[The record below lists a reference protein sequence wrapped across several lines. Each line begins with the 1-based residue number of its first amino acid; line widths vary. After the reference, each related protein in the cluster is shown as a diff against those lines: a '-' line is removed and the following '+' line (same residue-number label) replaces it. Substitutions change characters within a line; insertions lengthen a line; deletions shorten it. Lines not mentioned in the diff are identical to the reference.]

1 MGLIPDEVFLGRI
14 SEVRT
19 FAEGLAG
26 DLKAE
31 LDITTDR
38 IRSQIDGIG
47 SSDTF
52 NNFDASAIVGTIRRT
67 QIEEGFA
74 SADELTLLESSLA
87 SAESRIDASILES
100 SRVQSSES
108 GAVARRVE
116 VVRAQL
122 GGFEASVASEASAR
136 ATADGF
142 LEGKYALTATAG
154 NVVTGLNITSSTG
167 AGTDIS
173 EISFQADKFQIFNG
187 TTSSPVFDLDGSTI
201 KLNAAVV
208 VAGSIT
214 VSQLSDGGAL
224 AGQNSVDLNS
234 GEVTNKSLANLDGAA
249 NTKLGGIAAG
259 ATVDAA
265 WAGVTGRPV
274 QLTDGRI
281 ATALNAS
288 GTVVSSASPTAAVGA
303 PASGLHLGSDKMGYY
318 DGSGWKTY
326 MDNTG
331 KFYLAG
337 AGTNGLTWDG
347 TDLSIIADQTTIGM
361 QTDASEADS
370 VLQVA
375 DRMSIFSY
383 RPSGWAGVTIQM
395 RAAGGTQAAPAAA
408 LAYTNIGYNGRAYT
422 GSSWD
427 DFGRVTHT
435 LKNDAS
441 VNLASEFFTYTKNTS
456 NQNNYLNF
464 DDAGILTL
472 TKSGAVPTLK
482 SGRIN
487 IQGSSGSADGIYF
500 NTDVNLFRES
510 SDVLKTDDAFKCYS
524 LETTGG
530 GIRSDSSGGY
540 GVMELAGPSGAFIDL
555 SKDPEGDYDLRIM
568 ADGNPRIETDENN
581 DLGLLPHGTGKLK
594 FGTHAASADVA
605 VSGYITIKDAGGTIR
620 KLAVIS

>member
-187 TTSSPVFDLDGSTI
+187 TSSIAVFSITGLKAGFTSEVEIDGSLLI
-201 KLNAAVV
+201 
-208 VAGSIT
+208 
-214 VSQLSDGGAL
+214 
-224 AGQNSVDLNS
+224 
-234 GEVTNKSLANLDGAA
+234 
-249 NTKLGGIAAG
+249 
-259 ATVDAA
+259 
-265 WAGVTGRPV
+265 
-274 QLTDGRI
+274 
-281 ATALNAS
+281 S
-288 GTVVSSASPTAAVGA
+288 GTVTADSLSAATGTLGALTIGSSGHIKLGQTA
-303 PASGLHLGSDKMGYY
+303 Y
-318 DGSGWKTY
+318 
-326 MDNTG
+326 NTG
-331 KFYLAG
+331 TGFWLGDAGGTTKFSLGDSA
-337 AGTNGLTWDG
+337 ADRLTWDG
-347 TDLSIIADQTTIGM
+347 SAFNLVATEIVVGDPTAFNGWGFQVDGDILLRNFGAGNQNVGYIGNVATGTIGSPGA
-361 QTDASEADS
+361 T
-370 VLQVA
+370 
-375 DRMSIFSY
+375 
-383 RPSGWAGVTIQM
+383 
-395 RAAGGTQAAPAAA
+395 AGGSFVGLGLRGYDGQSWIGG
-408 LAYTNIGYNGRAYT
+408 TNIRIKTTANWSSGNT
-422 GSSWD
+422 PEEIEFITNSGSS
-427 DFGRVTHT
+427 
-435 LKNDAS
+435 
-441 VNLASEFFTYTKNTS
+441 
-456 NQNNYLNF
+456 NNYLYLS
-464 DDAGILTL
+464 DAGKLEF
-472 TKSGAVPTLK
+472 GA
-482 SGRIN
+482 GRATN
-487 IQGSSGSADGIYF
+487 LFEESSGVLKTDDQFKCYSLETTGGGINF